1 MAQPTHAFHNIS
13 QKFNTSYN
21 VVTAGLNP
29 THTLQ
34 RSARPFAR
42 LSFLTFFEVTSTM
55 VNDTMK
61 TCAIK
66 NMV

>member
-1 MAQPTHAFHNIS
+1 
-13 QKFNTSYN
+13 
-21 VVTAGLNP
+21 
-29 THTLQ
+29 
-34 RSARPFAR
+34 

-66 NMV
+66 NMVWNIKSTKKCKLAQIRMINEAVERWIEELQMMHDR